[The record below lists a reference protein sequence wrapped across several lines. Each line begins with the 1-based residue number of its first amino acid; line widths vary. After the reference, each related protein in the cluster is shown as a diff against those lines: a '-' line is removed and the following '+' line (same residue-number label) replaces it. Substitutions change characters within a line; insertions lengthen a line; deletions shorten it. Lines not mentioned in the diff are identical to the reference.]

1 MSRVLFLFMMFSVVG
16 WLWETPWVSFNQKK
30 YVNRGFLRGPY
41 IPIYGTAIV
50 TIIVTM
56 GIFER
61 MNQNNPFVIL
71 LELVYMA
78 FITATWEFLTSWIL
92 EKLFKTRWWDYSD
105 HRFNIEG
112 RVSLYVTVFF
122 GLGGYTLYRF
132 VLPLFDNLYALV
144 TINHLVVILG
154 CFYVIFVVDSF
165 VTLIDLFK
173 TKNLID
179 KIEQLS
185 KDLSGKLEIR
195 FEKGKNNY
203 RSSKKEF
210 SDYLTELSV
219 TLKEKYENLPSKKLS
234 NSIKEELKKL
244 NKQIHTSRRLNRFYR
259 KYPNSSSVQLFRVKK
274 FLESL
279 PKIKK

>member
-1 MSRVLFLFMMFSVVG
+1 
-16 WLWETPWVSFNQKK
+16 
-30 YVNRGFLRGPY
+30 
-41 IPIYGTAIV
+41 
-50 TIIVTM
+50 
-56 GIFER
+56 
-61 MNQNNPFVIL
+61 
-71 LELVYMA
+71 
-78 FITATWEFLTSWIL
+78 
-92 EKLFKTRWWDYSD
+92 
-105 HRFNIEG
+105 
-112 RVSLYVTVFF
+112 
-122 GLGGYTLYRF
+122 
-132 VLPLFDNLYALV
+132 
-144 TINHLVVILG
+144 VVILG